1 MIYVLM
7 MVLVAGGG
15 FSAEFESRE
24 ACEAARTAFISE
36 AGEQQLSVSLCVPK
50 A

>member
-7 MVLVAGGG
+7 MIIAGGGG
-15 FSAEFESRE
+15 FSAEFENRE

-36 AGEQQLSVSLCVPK
+36 VGTKQISISMCVPK